1 MAKRKEPEK
10 PIAKDDPSRILDI
23 SMEDVMHNSMMPY
36 AEHVILERALPR
48 VEDGLKPVQRRI
60 LYTMMELGTTPDKPH
75 RKCARIVGDCLGK
88 YHPHGD
94 SSVYGA
100 LVHMAQDFAMRC
112 PMVDGHGNFGSI
124 DGDGAAAMRYTE
136 ARMTSLAMEML
147 RDIEKDTV
155 PFRLNFDDTLKE
167 PDMLPARFPNLLV
180 NGANGIAVG
189 LATNIPTHNL
199 GEAVRAVIAQMENPG
214 ISLDDL
220 MQILPGPDFPTGGVL
235 LNNEEIRR
243 GYETGRGRLIL
254 RARVNVEDGQSGR
267 KLLVITEIPYQV
279 NKAAMLEKIHKLSEE
294 KKAALSGIYDIR
306 DESDRTG
313 MRAVIEL
320 KRDVDPNKV
329 LAYLYKYSD
338 LQVTFGVNMVAI
350 VGGKPKLLTLKEL
363 IGSYIDYQKQ
373 VVTRRTEYELKQARA
388 RAHVLEGL
396 MIALDNLDEVI
407 ALIRASK
414 SPKEARIGLMER
426 FALSEIQAQAIL
438 DMRLQRLTN
447 LEIENLRKEYA
458 DVLKLISRLEGILK
472 SGKKLNEVIRK
483 EMEAIAETFADER
496 RTTLEAPE
504 NAPVELPD
512 NAPVPEDAVI
522 VFTEGGYL
530 KRVWPAQLKRTPL
543 PTAEENLAESA
554 RWLLPTTTA
563 ENLYIFTNLG
573 NCYPVRVGT
582 IAESKPKDRGQL
594 LSGVLMGIEEG
605 EEPLLMLTCDPARVK
620 DLPDFL
626 FLTKHGMIKRTAA
639 ADYDVR
645 SRKYPCLSLK
655 KGDSLLTILPAA
667 SEGDLLLITRGGM
680 SIRFPLASVPVQ
692 GRIAAG
698 VKAMGLEAGDEVSWA
713 CQLAETDEIVLF
725 SERGCAKRIP
735 QVDFEPQNRAGK
747 GVRCFYF
754 NKNGSNGRSIAGF
767 CCVSRDLPCD
777 LLIRQ
782 VRSPMTKLSRDEI
795 LLQNRA
801 GKGMPYVMAILDD
814 IVTGISALPAVIPE
828 TPEPDQ
834 TVSS

>member
-1 MAKRKEPEK
+1 MAKRREPEK

-23 SMEDVMHNSMMPY
+23 NMEDVMHNSMMPY

-124 DGDGAAAMRYTE
+124 DGDSAAAMRYTE
-136 ARMTSLAMEML
+136 ARMTPLAMEML

-199 GEAVRAVIAQMENPG
+199 GEAVRAVVAQMENPD

-220 MQILPGPDFPTGGVL
+220 MKLLPGPDFPTGGVL

-243 GYETGRGRLIL
+243 GYETGRGRLTL
-254 RARVNVEDGQSGR
+254 RARVNIEDGANGR
-267 KLLVITEIPYQV
+267 KMLVITEIPYQV

-294 KKAALSGIYDIR
+294 KKAALGGIYDIR

-320 KRDVDPNKV
+320 KRDVDPGKV

-363 IGSYIDYQKQ
+363 IASYIEYQKQ
-373 VVTRRTEYELKQARA
+373 VVTRRTEYDLEQARA
-388 RAHVLEGL
+388 RAHILEGL

-414 SPKEARIGLMER
+414 SPKEAREALMER
-426 FALSEIQAQAIL
+426 FSLSEKQAQAIL
-438 DMRLQRLTN
+438 DLRLQKLTN
-447 LEIENLRKEYA
+447 LEMEALRKEYA
-458 DVLKLISRLEGILK
+458 DILKLISRLEGILK
-472 SGKKLNEVIRK
+472 SSKKLIEVIRK
-483 EMEAIAETFADER
+483 EMEAIAEEFADER
-496 RTTLEAPE
+496 RTTLELPE
-504 NAPVELPD
+504 DAPVELPD

-543 PTAEENLAESA
+543 PTAEENPAESA

-582 IAESKPKDRGQL
+582 IAECKPKDRGQL

-605 EEPLLMLTCDPARVK
+605 EEPLLMLTCDPAKLK
-620 DLPDFL
+620 DQPDFL
-626 FLTKHGMIKRTAA
+626 FLTKNGMIKRTAA

-645 SRKYPCLSLK
+645 SRKYPTLSLK
-655 KGDSLLTILPAA
+655 KGDNLLTVLPASA
-667 SEGDLLLITRGGM
+667 GDLLLITRGGM
-680 SIRFPLASVPVQ
+680 SIRFPLSTVPVQ
-692 GRIAAG
+692 GRIATG
-698 VKAMGLEAGDEVSWA
+698 VKAMGVESGDEVFRV
-713 CQLAETDEIVLF
+713 CQLEETDELILF
-725 SERGCAKRIP
+725 SERGWAKRIP

-754 NKNGSNGRSIAGF
+754 NKNGSNGKVIADL
-767 CCVSRDLPCD
+767 CRISRDVPCD
-777 LLIRQ
+777 LLVRQ
-782 VRSPMTKLSRDEI
+782 VRSPASKLSRDDI

-814 IVTGISALPAVIPE
+814 LVTGVTPVPAVV
-828 TPEPDQ
+828 PDEG
-834 TVSS
+834 TAENEE